1 VFFFA
6 VFFSTIEIQSDCW
19 AFKTLT
25 EERQRDFETQVW
37 KQFGYIKAFGAIGAF
52 LALILTEVIISQYSI
67 LIFAKL
73 LPLLMFSI
81 FILSD
86 LIFLICL
93 FEEVRPRADGNDPKE
108 IRRSED
114 PDQAHVIV
122 GVANQV

>member
-1 VFFFA
+1 M
-6 VFFSTIEIQSDCW
+6 SDCW

-81 FILSD
+81 ILSD
-86 LIFLICL
+86 LIFYICL
-93 FEEVRPRADGNDPKE
+93 FEEVRPLADGNDPKE